1 MIGNFARPAA
11 LIGIGGASLALALA
25 AAPAAAQLS
34 PQGTGNCRVG
44 LTVSTRDGRTGVVDT
59 AQGNSCH
66 VRFPDGSRDYFQ
78 QWMLS
83 PSRGG
88 AAARP
93 GGGSAARS
101 GGGAPAGGASG
112 GAVRP
117 GNYQCF
123 GGAAG
128 NMRIT
133 LTGNRWNEFYAA
145 TLPDGRVGISSRPDG
160 RPYYM
165 ICERR

>member
-1 MIGNFARPAA
+1 MVLMVA
-11 LIGIGGASLALALA
+11 GGCFGCLL
-25 AAPAAAQLS
+25 AAPADAQLD
-34 PQGTGNCRVG
+34 PKGTGNCRVG
-44 LTVSTRDGRTGVVDT
+44 LSVAARDGRVGIVED

-78 QWMLS
+78 QWMLKPSGRAASS
-83 PSRGG
+83 P
-88 AAARP
+88 AAAAGRRP
-93 GGGSAARS
+93 GPSAGSAGS
-101 GGGAPAGGASG
+101 GT
-112 GAVRP
+112 VRP

-133 LTGNRWNEFYAA
+133 LTGNRWKEFYAA
-145 TLPDGRVGISSRPDG
+145 PLPDGRVGLSSRPNG

>member
-1 MIGNFARPAA
+1 MDCTRLVAFAA
-11 LIGIGGASLALALA
+11 LSLAASSIS
-25 AAPAAAQLS
+25 PVSAAAQLS
-34 PQGTGNCRVG
+34 PQGTGNCRLGGSVA
-44 LTVSTRDGRTGVVDT
+44 TRDGRTGVVDT
-59 AQGNSCH
+59 ASGNSCW

-83 PSRGG
+83 PARGGGGG
-88 AAARP
+88 AARP
-93 GGGSAARS
+93 SGGGSAARPAA
-101 GGGAPAGGASG
+101 GGGAG
-112 GAVRP
+112 GAVQP
-117 GNYQCF
+117 GNYQCY

-133 LTGNRWNEFYAA
+133 LQGNRWNEFYAA
-145 TLPDGRVGISSRPDG
+145 PLPDGRVGISSRPDG

>member
-1 MIGNFARPAA
+1 MRIVLMLAGGCFAC
-11 LIGIGGASLALALA
+11 LL
-25 AAPAAAQLS
+25 AAPAAAQLD
-34 PQGTGNCRVG
+34 PGGTGNCRVG
-44 LTVSTRDGRTGVVDT
+44 LSVATRDGRVGKVED

-78 QWMLS
+78 QWMLKPSGRAAS
-83 PSRGG
+83 PAGAAGGG
-88 AAARP
+88 AAASAGSA
-93 GGGSAARS
+93 GGGT
-101 GGGAPAGGASG
+101 
-112 GAVRP
+112 VRP

-128 NMRIT
+128 NKRIT
-133 LTGNRWNEFYAA
+133 LTGNRWKEFYAA
-145 TLPDGRVGISSRPDG
+145 PLPDGRVGLSSRPNG

>member
-1 MIGNFARPAA
+1 MRIVLMLAGGCLACLPA
-11 LIGIGGASLALALA
+11 G
-25 AAPAAAQLS
+25 PAAAQLD
-34 PQGTGNCRVG
+34 PKGTGNCRVG
-44 LTVSTRDGRTGVVDT
+44 LSVATRDGRVGKVED

-78 QWMLS
+78 QWMLKPGGRS
-83 PSRGG
+83 PSPTAASGRG
-88 AAARP
+88 
-93 GGGSAARS
+93 S
-101 GGGAPAGGASG
+101 GAPAGPAGA

-133 LTGNRWNEFYAA
+133 LTGNRWKEFYAA
-145 TLPDGRVGISSRPDG
+145 ALPDGRVGLSSRPNG

>member
-1 MIGNFARPAA
+1 MRIA
-11 LIGIGGASLALALA
+11 LMLAGGCFGCLL
-25 AAPAAAQLS
+25 AAPAAAQLD
-34 PQGTGNCRVG
+34 PKGTGNCRVG
-44 LTVSTRDGRTGVVDT
+44 LAVATRDGRVGTVED

-66 VRFPDGSRDYFQ
+66 VRFPDGTRDYFQ
-78 QWMLS
+78 QWMLKPSGRGSS
-83 PSRGG
+83 P
-88 AAARP
+88 AAATGRGASAP
-93 GGGSAARS
+93 AGSAA
-101 GGGAPAGGASG
+101 GTG
-112 GAVRP
+112 VRP

-133 LTGNRWNEFYAA
+133 LTGNRWKEFYAA
-145 TLPDGRVGISSRPDG
+145 ALPDGRVGLSSRPNG